1 MSEAL
6 YSNKEY
12 KAWVKELKERI
23 RSSQIRAAVRAN
35 DTMLQ
40 LYWSIGA
47 DIVERQEAK
56 GWGSKVIPQL
66 SKDLRAELP
75 GIEGFSESNLGLM
88 KRFYVFYSNFGT
100 NLVPKSV
107 DSAISYQPGAK
118 LLSEGVDTL
127 ESGSEGTIVMPS
139 VFAAVPWRQH
149 VEIFRH
155 CKTEDEAVF
164 YMRKTV
170 ENGWSRGV
178 LMNMMDA
185 NLYAAQGKAITNFS
199 QILPNP
205 QSELAGEVLKD
216 PYNFD
221 FVELREGYIEKEL
234 EDALAANITKFLLEL
249 GQGFAFVGQQVM
261 LHVGEH
267 DAFTDLLF
275 YHLKLRCYIVIE
287 LKATEFKAE
296 YMGQLGLYVSAIN
309 HLMKTD
315 ADKPTIGLLICKSKD
330 NVMAE
335 WSLESSS
342 QPIGISAY
350 ELSDLIPEDY
360 KSSLPSIEEI
370 EAQLTD
376 EA

>member
-1 MSEAL
+1 MTDAL
-6 YSNKEY
+6 ASNKEY
-12 KAWVKELKERI
+12 KEWVKSIKERY
-23 RSSQIRAAVRAN
+23 RNSQIKAAVRVN
-35 DTMLQ
+35 STMLDF
-40 LYWSIGA
+40 YWSLGA
-47 DIVERQEAK
+47 EIVEKQEEK
-56 GWGSKVIPQL
+56 GWGTGIIPNL
-66 SKDLRAELP
+66 SIDLHREFP
-75 GIEGFSESNLGLM
+75 DVEGFSETNLRLIR
-88 KRFYVFYSNFGT
+88 RFYLFYSQFGT
-100 NLVPKSV
+100 KLVPNS
-107 DSAISYQPGAK
+107 DQPIRYQPGTELNIEYKDLANTAQ
-118 LLSEGVDTL
+118 GDTV
-127 ESGSEGTIVMPS
+127 IMPS
-139 VFAAVPWRQH
+139 IFAAVPWRQH

-155 CKTEDEAVF
+155 CKTEEEAVF

-185 NLYAAQGKAITNFS
+185 NLYAAQGKAITNFP
-199 QILPNP
+199 QILPNS

-267 DAFTDLLF
+267 DIFTDLLF

-296 YMGQLGLYVSAIN
+296 YMGQLGFYVSAIN

-315 ADKPTIGLLICKSKD
+315 ADNPTIGLLICKSKD

-350 ELSDLIPEDY
+350 ELSDLIPDDY

-376 EA
+376 EV